1 MSCTKKWPSKKLQ
14 MTQNVHYVRRAVLA
28 AAAVLPEILE
38 NGTKNDKWDCISYHL
53 TLLSY
58 YYTFCKKFLGA
69 QQLCTEIKLTEGIS
83 TLVQKENI

>member
-1 MSCTKKWPSKKLQ
+1 
-14 MTQNVHYVRRAVLA
+14 MTQNVHYVRRAVL

-58 YYTFCKKFLGA
+58 YYTFCKKFLVA
-69 QQLCTEIKLTEGIS
+69 QQQRLFL
-83 TLVQKENI
+83 QKEFQLYFKKAKRKTFNI